1 MMMTTLKALTRS
13 REFSVFAML
22 VLVALYLSFANEY
35 FLSQRNLMNVGRQGA
50 VVAIVALGQ
59 ALVIIARGIDLSVGS
74 VIGLSAVCSAITL
87 DVTGSNALALAAGL
101 GAGLFA
107 GALNGLMVTQFRIN
121 PFIATLGML
130 SIARGVALLMTGGI
144 PVTYMGW
151 AEVLGAGRIWDI
163 PVSVILMIVL
173 ALIVHLIATRTVT
186 GREIYAVGDNPK
198 AARLAGID
206 TSRIRMIVFAFCG
219 LLSGLGGIILAGN
232 LASADPNL
240 GMGYELDVIAA
251 VILGGTALSGGRGSI
266 IGVFIGAMLMALLN
280 NAFVLLGISAY
291 WQVVTKGLIIIL
303 AVGIDGLRRGNE
315 ADD

>member
-1 MMMTTLKALTRS
+1 MKSTLRALLQQ

-22 VLVALYLSFANEY
+22 LLVALYLTFSNDY
-35 FLSQRNLMNVGRQGA
+35 FLSQRNLMNVGRQA
-50 VVAIVALGQ
+50 SVVAIVALGQ

-74 VIGLSAVCSAITL
+74 VIGFSAVSSAL
-87 DVTGSNALALAAGL
+87 VMQATGSDGLALLAGL
-101 GAGLFA
+101 GAGTLA
-107 GALNGLMVTQFRIN
+107 GALNGLMVTRLRIN

-130 SIARGVALLMTGGI
+130 SVARGFALLMTGGI
-144 PVTYMGW
+144 PVPYSGW
-151 AEVLGAGRIWDI
+151 AEWLGAGRVAGV
-163 PVSVILMIVL
+163 PVSVLIMIILVIV
-173 ALIVHLIATRTVT
+173 VHVMATRSVT

-206 TSRIRMIVFAFCG
+206 IARTRMVVFTLTGMLA
-219 LLSGLGGIILAGN
+219 GLGGIILSGN

-266 IGVFIGAMLMALLN
+266 IGVLIGAMLMALLN

-291 WQVVTKGLIIIL
+291 WQVVTKGLIIII
-303 AVGIDGLRRGNE
+303 AVGVDGLQRGRD
-315 ADD
+315 ADE

>member
-1 MMMTTLKALTRS
+1 MTRLKTLVKH

-22 VLVALYLSFANEY
+22 ILVALYLSFSNDY
-35 FLSQRNLMNVGRQGA
+35 FLSQRNLMNVGRQGS

-74 VIGLSAVCSAITL
+74 VIGLSAVCAAITL
-87 DVTGSNALALAAGL
+87 QTTDSNILALAAGL

-107 GALNGLMVTQFRIN
+107 GGLNGLMVTRFRIN

-144 PVTYMGW
+144 PVTFMGW
-151 AEVLGAGRIWDI
+151 AEVLGAGRVFDI
-163 PVSVILMIVL
+163 PVSVILMIGL
-173 ALIVHLIATRTVT
+173 AIIVHLIATRTVT

-198 AARLAGID
+198 AARLAGIN
-206 TSRIRMIVFAFCG
+206 TSRIRMVVFAFCG
-219 LLSGLGGIILAGN
+219 LLAGLGGIILAGN

-303 AVGIDGLRRGNE
+303 AVGVDGLHRGDE
-315 ADD
+315 AED

>member
-1 MMMTTLKALTRS
+1 MTRLKTLVKH

-22 VLVALYLSFANEY
+22 ILVAFYLSFSNDY
-35 FLSQRNLMNVGRQGA
+35 FLSQRNLMNVGRQGS

-74 VIGLSAVCSAITL
+74 VIGLSAVCAAIVLQTT
-87 DVTGSNALALAAGL
+87 DSNMLALAAGL
-101 GAGLFA
+101 GAGLSA
-107 GALNGLMVTQFRIN
+107 GVLNGLMVTRFRIN

-144 PVTYMGW
+144 PVTFMGW
-151 AEVLGAGRIWDI
+151 AEVLGAGRVFDI
-163 PVSVILMIVL
+163 PVSVILMIGL
-173 ALIVHLIATRTVT
+173 AILVHLIATRTVT

-206 TSRIRMIVFAFCG
+206 TGRIRMVVFAFCG
-219 LLSGLGGIILAGN
+219 LLAGLGGIILAGN

-280 NAFVLLGISAY
+280 NAFVLLGIWAY

-303 AVGIDGLRRGNE
+303 AVGVDGLHRGDE
-315 ADD
+315 AED